1 MCETPRSYQPH
12 FYHPPTI
19 TITFTPHPSQ
29 LLTQQCTAI
38 AKGLVITDPGCYL
51 EPTTTHH
58 AIVSD
63 PGCYLEPTTTHHAI
77 VSDPRC
83 YLEPTTTHHA
93 IVSDPGCYLEPTTTH
108 HAIVSDPRCYLE
120 PTTTHHAIIT
130 DPGCYLEPTTT
141 HHAIVTDPRCYL
153 EPTTTHHAT
162 GAGEATHVLQYTN
175 NGKVHLTAE
184 GNLFT
189 NCCHSDIL
197 RRGDDD
203 CTFWS
208 RIH

>member
-29 LLTQQCTAI
+29 VLTQQCTAI

-58 AIVSD
+58 AIV
-63 PGCYLEPTTTHHAI
+63 
-77 VSDPRC
+77 
-83 YLEPTTTHHA
+83 
-93 IVSDPGCYLEPTTTH
+93 
-108 HAIVSDPRCYLE
+108 
-120 PTTTHHAIIT
+120 T

-141 HHAIVTDPRCYL
+141 HHAIVTDPGCYLEPTTMHHAIVTDPGCYL